1 MSKKYVAIIG
11 LNPSKGARS
20 PKLWNKVYQE
30 IDADVEMICVDI
42 QDQSLLNKYLD
53 KLNDDKDF
61 LGGCIAFPYKEKTAE
76 YLGLANIDKVSR
88 PIGSVNCLYRS
99 KNGDLI
105 GANTDGDAALS
116 SFLSLISNNQLKK
129 ILIAGLGG
137 AGKAVATYISQEF
150 IPKGTKVVSTSR
162 SNQKSFCQSINVDWI
177 SWNKSKSCISD
188 FDAFINCTTIGSG
201 EQKNISPIDNKIV
214 INSKLRFVFDII
226 YDPSPTLLLKESS
239 AQNINTKGGLDM
251 NLLQAVKAFNL
262 VNKLNTNNDEVL
274 KIMKTVN

>member
-1 MSKKYVAIIG
+1 MSKKYAAIIG
-11 LNPSKGARS
+11 LNPSEGARS
-20 PKLWNKVYQE
+20 PKLWNQVYRE
-30 IDADVEMICVDI
+30 INADIEMICVDI
-42 QDQSLLNKYLD
+42 KDPSLFNKSLNKL
-53 KLNDDKDF
+53 KDDKDF

-76 YLGLANIDKVSR
+76 YLGFANIDKVSR

-116 SFLSLISNNQLKK
+116 SFLSLTSNNQLQK

-150 IPKGTKVVSTSR
+150 IPKGTKVISTSR
-162 SNQKSFCQSINVDWI
+162 SNQKSFCQSIDVDWI
-177 SWNKSKSCISD
+177 SWNTSKSFISD
-188 FDAFINCTTIGSG
+188 FDAFINCTTIGTG
-201 EQKNISPIDNKIV
+201 EQKNISPIDNKV
-214 INSKLRFVFDII
+214 VMNSKLRFVFDII
-226 YDPSPTLLLKESS
+226 YDPSPTLLLKQSS
-239 AQNINTKGGLDM
+239 AQNINTKGGLEM

-262 VNKLNTNNDEVL
+262 VNKLKTNNDDVL